1 VLGSQGPANSQLV
14 VEMLHPEQHQ
24 IEQDQT
30 ANGVTFTM
38 VPFDDG
44 QTYGTDVWTISIS
57 ADVPLD
63 QRINGEVWGVHD
75 SQPAII
81 GPGGTAIPGPLQKDI
96 LATWY
101 LIISDDGVI
110 SDNEKVF
117 EFEDVQA
124 NPGAGV
130 I

>member
-1 VLGSQGPANSQLV
+1 
-14 VEMLHPEQHQ
+14 MLHPEQHQ